1 MAPPAETDPLFV
13 KNRRYLERAFPEVAA
28 AVAGCR
34 LEAERLLAVGDDDWD
49 LVRRDGA
56 RLYGKGAGEFARAQ
70 EEAFWADVEHSRMS
84 LPPPANIAVDRL
96 ANGFVTDC
104 LRGAVDAG
112 VRFFEQRCDNSA
124 ATVIV
129 YGIGLGPHLT
139 ALVNRSE
146 CESIILIEPEADLF
160 FHSLFVFDWQAF
172 VETVRRRGGDVGL
185 MVGWDPGATAYTVM
199 SWLNNRYP
207 SLIDGTLFYTHYESD
222 VLAAIDRD
230 FRMKY
235 EIQVAVGL
243 GFVEDELFMLNNSVR
258 NLEAFEGPMFR
269 RGAPPAGL
277 PAFIV
282 GSGPSVDQSIDRIK
296 EFSDRAVVFS
306 CGTGLEVLLRN
317 GVVPDLH
324 AALENVPEAYDVLAG
339 CAAEHDIRNIIL
351 IASTTIDPR
360 IPSLFDTT
368 VFFNRSGVSS
378 YPVFFQGAE
387 SILHNAAPM
396 VSNLAL
402 SVAREAGCRCLY
414 LFGIDLGARDPAVHH
429 GQDSPYMR
437 GELEYASRKPLEVPG
452 NFGGVVYADN
462 IYLLAK
468 LMKEAD
474 IAEFGHGTAYFN
486 CSDGA
491 RIDGAE
497 PLRPDQVHI
506 SEGARGKEKFRDD
519 LLAHCIHYDGAIFER
534 QWSQR
539 DVVGALDA
547 FRDRLFGAVEEG
559 SDGYVEVMRLL
570 RRLTRLAST
579 GDTWTRTSEEMLF
592 RGTLCLSMRSIY
604 FFLTRTGNPRDRG
617 ILSALVKEG
626 LGALIGRMYAAV
638 RAKYAEL
645 GHP

>member
-324 AALENVPEAYDVLAG
+324 AALEACSQHLISHGGHAAAAGLRIEERQLDDFRAEFCEYAAREITGAQRTAELRIDAEAPLSAFTMEAVGQMEQLAPFG
-339 CAAEHDIRNIIL
+339 KGNDRPLLC
-351 IASTTIDPR
+351 T
-360 IPSLFDTT
+360 
-368 VFFNRSGVSS
+368 SGV
-378 YPVFFQGAE
+378 
-387 SILHNAAPM
+387 
-396 VSNLAL
+396 NLTEPPRAIGSGGRHL
-402 SVAREAGCRCLY
+402 AMRLVQHGVAFRTVA
-414 LFGIDLGARDPAVHH
+414 
-429 GQDSPYMR
+429 
-437 GELEYASRKPLEVPG
+437 
-452 NFGGVVYADN
+452 FGGGQWADE
-462 IYLLAK
+462 L
-468 LMKEAD
+468 
-474 IAEFGHGTAYFN
+474 TATE
-486 CSDGA
+486 
-491 RIDGAE
+491 E
-497 PLRPDQVHI
+497 PL
-506 SEGARGKEKFRDD
+506 
-519 LLAHCIHYDGAIFER
+519 
-534 QWSQR
+534 
-539 DVVGALDA
+539 DVA
-547 FRDRLFGAVEEG
+547 FRPV
-559 SDGYVEVMRLL
+559 VN
-570 RRLTRLAST
+570 T
-579 GDTWTRTSEEMLF
+579 F
-592 RGTLCLSMRSIY
+592 RGRRTVELHLVDWKRSEQ
-604 FFLTRTGNPRDRG
+604 
-617 ILSALVKEG
+617 A
-626 LGALIGRMYAAV
+626 
-638 RAKYAEL
+638 
-645 GHP
+645 